1 MINNWGDGPV
11 YRVLSD
17 GKKQE
22 LHFAAQEVLRRTGM
36 RVLVPEAMELYRK
49 AGCWIDGERVRIPA
63 HLLDWAVSVAPHR
76 ITVGDREGRPVLF
89 LEGGK
94 AYYGTGGDCPTVLD
108 ARTGE
113 RRPGRLQ
120 DVVDFSR
127 LVDALPN
134 IDFLINMA
142 IAQEVPQEV
151 SDLYH
156 FEAMVNNTTKPV
168 LYSAWNLAHTK
179 VIVEMSEMI
188 AGGAEAFQRT
198 PFAVYFGAEPSPLQ
212 ITHEFAPTLMYLASK
227 GLPVVFSP
235 TDAAGG
241 TAPVTMAGVIV
252 QNQAEMLANLL
263 LAQLT
268 REGTPFIMS
277 TCGPNPIDMSA
288 MTASY
293 ASPEFQLYLGAMAE
307 MARFHGLPI
316 FSYGGCTDSKVFDEQ
331 ASLEG
336 AISMFLSALS
346 GGNLIHDVGYVESGL
361 TSSYDMLVAMDEV
374 AGFVKR
380 VLGGIEV
387 NPEALAL
394 DVIDQVGPGG
404 EYLTHPHTYK
414 HFRQNWAP
422 KLLDRNNYST
432 WKERGGLTLRERVH
446 QKVLSILDTHQA
458 KPLDENVRA
467 TVSRIL
473 AHEEARLAL
482 PRQARPT

>member
-1 MINNWGDGPV
+1 MADNGGQTPV
-11 YRVLSD
+11 YRVLTE

-22 LHFAAQEVLRRTGM
+22 IYLAAQEVLRRTGM
-36 RVLVPEAMELYRK
+36 RVLMPEARELFRE
-49 AGCWIDGERVRIPA
+49 AGCWIESERVRIPA
-63 HLLDWAVSVAPHR
+63 HLVEWAVRVAPRR
-76 ITVGDREGRPVLF
+76 ILVGDREGKPAMF
-89 LEGGK
+89 LEAGRS
-94 AYYGTGGDCPTVLD
+94 YYGTGGDCPTVLD

-127 LVDALPN
+127 MVDALPN

-142 IAQEVPQEV
+142 IAQELPQQV

-156 FEAMVNNTTKPV
+156 FEAMLNNTTKPI
-168 LYSAWNLAHTK
+168 LYSAWNLAHVK
-179 VIVEMSEMI
+179 VIVEMCEMV
-188 AGGAEAFQRT
+188 AGSAEAFQRT

-212 ITHEFAPTLMYLASK
+212 ITQEFAPTLMYLASK

-235 TDAAGG
+235 TDAGGG
-241 TAPVTMAGVIV
+241 TAPVTLAGAIA

-268 REGTPFIMS
+268 REGSPFIMS
-277 TCGPNPIDMSA
+277 TCGPNPLDMSA

-293 ASPEFQLYLGAMAE
+293 ASPEFQLLTCAMAE
-307 MARFHGLPI
+307 MARFHGLPV
-316 FSYGGCTDSKVFDEQ
+316 FSYGGCADSKCFDEQ

-336 AISMFLSALS
+336 GMSMLLSALS

-380 VLGGIEV
+380 VLSGIEV
-387 NPEALAL
+387 DPDALAL
-394 DVIDQVGPGG
+394 DVINQVGPGG
-404 EYLTHPHTYK
+404 EYVTHTHTYR
-414 HFRQNWAP
+414 HFRENWAP

-432 WKERGGLTLRERVH
+432 WKERGGLTLRDRVH
-446 QKVLSILDTHQA
+446 RKVLSILDSHES
-458 KPLDENVRA
+458 KPLGTLVKA
-467 TVSRIL
+467 KVSEIM
-473 AHEEARLAL
+473 ARESEQCAG
-482 PRQARPT
+482 TGST

>member
-11 YRVLSD
+11 YRVLTE

-22 LHFAAQEVLRRTGM
+22 LYLAAQEVLRRTGLQ
-36 RVLVPEAMELYRK
+36 VLVPEARDLFKK
-49 AGCWIDGERVRIPA
+49 AGCWIDGDRVRIPA
-63 HLLDWAVSVAPHR
+63 HLLEWAVGVAPRR
-76 ITVGDREGRPVLF
+76 ITVGDRDGKPAMY
-89 LEGGK
+89 LEDGK
-94 AYYGTGGDCPTVLD
+94 SYYGTGGDCPTVLD

-113 RRPGRLQ
+113 RRSGRLQ

-142 IAQEVPQEV
+142 IAQEMPQAV

-156 FEAMVNNTTKPV
+156 FEAMVNNTTKPI

-179 VIVEMSEMI
+179 VIVEMCERV
-188 AGGAEAFQRT
+188 AGGAQAYQRT

-212 ITHEFAPTLMYLASK
+212 ITHEFAPTMMYLASK
-227 GLPVVFSP
+227 HLPMVFSP

-241 TAPVTMAGVIV
+241 TAPVTIAGAIV

-268 REGTPFIMS
+268 SEGAPFIMS

-336 AISMFLSALS
+336 AMSMFLSALS

-361 TSSYDMLVAMDEV
+361 TSSYEMVVAMDEV

-380 VLGGIEV
+380 VLGGIQV
-387 NPEALAL
+387 NPESLAL
-394 DVIDQVGPGG
+394 DVIDDVGPGG

-432 WKERGGLTLRERVH
+432 WKERGGLTLKERVH
-446 QKVLSILDTHQA
+446 NRVLAILDTHQA
-458 KPLDENVRA
+458 RPLDAQVKAEISAIVAR
-467 TVSRIL
+467 
-473 AHEEARLAL
+473 EAAN
-482 PRQARPT
+482 ASKG